1 MRVGDYACLSISMFT
16 SQMQSRP
23 FSENDMSLVY
33 LPGKT
38 QNTEK
43 NNTVLLTWKRHVT
56 SISRL
61 FLSNILDV

>member
-1 MRVGDYACLSISMFT
+1 MNLTTVLYESRLLCMSVYKHV

-43 NNTVLLTWKRHVT
+43 NNTVLLT
-56 SISRL
+56 
-61 FLSNILDV
+61 

>member
-1 MRVGDYACLSISMFT
+1 MSVYKHV
-16 SQMQSRP
+16 SQMQSSP
-23 FSENDMSLVY
+23 FSENDMSLDY

-43 NNTVLLTWKRHVT
+43 NNTVLLTWRRHVT

>member
-1 MRVGDYACLSISMFT
+1 MSVYKHV
-16 SQMQSRP
+16 SQMQLRP

-43 NNTVLLTWKRHVT
+43 NNTVLLTWRRHVT